1 MTDTETLSDK
11 RMNMEKEVMI
21 GIDWNKIWGVYVAQP
36 LGEAWYC
43 GVILKV
49 TEGTKDELTQYLL
62 NLDTMKLVKCA
73 HTRWEL
79 WGLEG
84 WAAWGLQENIFANGI
99 VMQGPFAIILDQQE
113 EEGRNFTCHVKK
125 LGRPV

>member
-1 MTDTETLSDK
+1 MCKWATNTQTLTNK
-11 RMNMEKEVMI
+11 RMNMEEEGMI
-21 GIDWNKIWGVYVAQP
+21 GLDWNNVWHLEVAQP

-43 GVILKV
+43 GVGL
-49 TEGTKDELTQYLL
+49 GPTQYLL
-62 NLDTMKLVKCA
+62 NLDTMKVVKCA
-73 HTRWEL
+73 STLQEL
-79 WGLEG
+79 WGLQG
-84 WAAWGLQENIFANGI
+84 WAEWKLQETLLNAPFV